1 MYKITGKNAFEV
13 APSEGKAE
21 GLINGDFYALDIEKI
36 DGNTWHIIKDNA
48 SYYVQWIERNEEAK
62 TFTLKVNGALITL
75 EAKND
80 FDLLLDKMGMANLGS
95 SKASKLKAPMPGKVL
110 EVMVEVG
117 QEVAKGE
124 GLLILEAMKM
134 ENVLK
139 AEDGGIVKSVNVSV
153 GEAVEKNNVLIEFE
167 S

>member
-1 MYKITGKNAFEV
+1 MYKITGKKTFEV
-13 APSEGKAE
+13 APNEGKAE

-36 DGNTWHIIKDNA
+36 DGNTWHIIKENT

-80 FDLLLDKMGMANLGS
+80 FDLLLDKMGMANLGG

-110 EVMVEVG
+110 EVMVEAG

>member
-1 MYKITGKNAFEV
+1 MYKITGKNTFEV
-13 APSEGKAE
+13 APNEGKAE

-36 DGNTWHIIKDNA
+36 DGNTWHIIKENT

-80 FDLLLDKMGMANLGS
+80 FDLLLDKMGMANLSG

-139 AEDGGIVKSVNVSV
+139 AEDGGVVKSVNVSV

>member
-1 MYKITGKNAFEV
+1 
-13 APSEGKAE
+13 
-21 GLINGDFYALDIEKI
+21 
-36 DGNTWHIIKDNA
+36 
-48 SYYVQWIERNEEAK
+48 
-62 TFTLKVNGALITL
+62 
-75 EAKND
+75 
-80 FDLLLDKMGMANLGS
+80 MANLGG